1 MGIVPEDRYFELF
14 EQMIDCMTDFEHF
27 SRERFVD
34 VLCRLSELFRISKGV
49 TEFYTNEM
57 KEMKGEGEIMCDYDN
72 GEDGVPII
80 QLRIVSKSHAVIKGT
95 IYRPEHEFPLSEK
108 EMDRLVMIERSL
120 LSFIS
125 RNRLSDAIETLG
137 FHDDFGYRNRR
148 SYMRHIEFLAGRGE
162 LGGRFTAA
170 MINLLHF
177 TIINQDIGRQNAD
190 KVMRRFYEAMRE
202 VTGPDGDV
210 SRLGGD
216 NFLVLFRNE
225 NTDRFLETIN
235 GIPICYDDDADK
247 RVMVEARAGIY
258 RIPEDFRYEAP
269 GDIMDKLMRSYQAAK
284 QSVDATVLYY
294 DEMLGRRKEQDMR
307 IQLLFGPALKN
318 REFRIYYQPKV
329 NVETGEIVG
338 AEALCRWFHEGK
350 MISPADFIPVL
361 EQTTDICALDF
372 YVLESVCADIRRWL
386 DSGWEPVRVSVNLS
400 RKHLINV
407 DLLSDIFSIIDRND
421 IPHKYIEIELTETTT
436 DVEFRVL
443 KNVVSGLQAQGICTS
458 VDDFGMGYSSLNLI
472 REIPWNVLKIDRC
485 FLPADDESEESV
497 TSLMY
502 RHVVAMAR
510 DMGLECITEGV
521 ETAKQ
526 IEILRGNHCLY
537 AQGFIFDKP
546 LPKEEFEELLS
557 THRYDI
563 SKLLK

>member
-14 EQMIDCMTDFEHF
+14 EQMIDCVTDFEHF

-80 QLRIVSKSHAVIKGT
+80 QLRVVSKSHAVIKGT
-95 IYRPEHEFPLSEK
+95 IYRPENEFPLSEK

-125 RNRLSDAIETLG
+125 RNRLADAIETLG

-148 SYMRHIEFLAGRGE
+148 SFMRHIEFLAGRGE
-162 LGGRFTAA
+162 IGGRFTAA

-177 TIINQDIGRQNAD
+177 TIINQDIGRQNSD
-190 KVMRRFYEAMRE
+190 KVMRRFYEALNE
-202 VTGPDGDV
+202 AAGPDGYV

-247 RVMVEARAGIY
+247 RVMVAARAGIY

-284 QSVDATVLYY
+284 QSVDTTVLYY

-361 EQTTDICALDF
+361 EQTTDVCALDF

-421 IPHKYIEIELTETTT
+421 IPHEYIEIELTETTT
-436 DVEFRVL
+436 DVEFKDL
-443 KNVVSGLQAQGICTS
+443 KRIISGLQELGLSTA
-458 VDDFGMGYSSLNLI
+458 VDDFGTGYSSLNLLK
-472 REIPWNVLKIDRC
+472 EIPWDVVKLDKSL
-485 FLPADDESEESV
+485 LPDHKTENYMQK
-497 TSLMY
+497 TIMFKY
-502 RHVVAMAR
+502 IVAMTQEI
-510 DMGLECITEGV
+510 GLECISEGV
-521 ETAKQ
+521 ET
-526 IEILRGNHCLY
+526 IEQVNLLSSNGCNL
-537 AQGFIFDKP
+537 AQGFYFDRP
-546 LPKEEFEELLS
+546 LPVAECETRINDGFIYS
-557 THRYDI
+557 I
-563 SKLLK
+563 